1 MKAGRD
7 EPLYFSWGD
16 KQTADHPELDRTGP
30 DRIKVLGR
38 RGGGSGLVRSTSSNH
53 LSSCPPPSIPPP
65 HPRPRP
71 PLPLPLPLSFTA
83 AEGGA
88 SKPIRGNQPIRLQ
101 TVKPRPSCFF
111 RWHPIGCLLR
121 GKKQIKTEIQ
131 KIK

>member
-16 KQTADHPELDRTGP
+16 KQTADHPESDRTGP
-30 DRIKVLGR
+30 DQSV
-38 RGGGSGLVRSTSSNH
+38 GGGGGVWSDPVH
-53 LSSCPPPSIPPP
+53 LIQSPFFLLPPPPAV
-65 HPRPRP
+65 
-71 PLPLPLPLSFTA
+71 LPSLSPSPSA
-83 AEGGA
+83 SQQLKAEPANQSGGPE
-88 SKPIRGNQPIRLQ
+88 KPFRLQ
-101 TVKPRPSCFF
+101 TVKPRPCCVF